1 MVADLKT
8 RGSASRV
15 TESDGTRIV
24 SKDVQPAIVRVR
36 FLLQVVPH
44 VMFGDE
50 MTRQRVQAASPK
62 AGHNEIKQYMRSARN
77 EGDDRKIEG

>member
-1 MVADLKT
+1 MVLVMVADLKNP
-8 RGSASRV
+8 GSASRV

-24 SKDVQPAIVRVR
+24 SKDVQPAVVRVR

-50 MTRQRVQAASPK
+50 MTRQRVQAAGPK
-62 AGHNEIKQYMRSARN
+62 AGHDEIK
-77 EGDDRKIEG
+77 